1 MAYMKQLVMS
11 IREAIELELSKG
23 FDTHDEFKEVMQ
35 EIAYEYGV
43 TTDDVY
49 SVYVQVIDEREY
61 V

>member
-1 MAYMKQLVMS
+1 MAYMKQIAMS
-11 IREAIELELSKG
+11 IREALEMELSKG
-23 FDTHDEFKEVMQ
+23 FDTHDEFKEVML

-43 TTDDVY
+43 TVNDVY